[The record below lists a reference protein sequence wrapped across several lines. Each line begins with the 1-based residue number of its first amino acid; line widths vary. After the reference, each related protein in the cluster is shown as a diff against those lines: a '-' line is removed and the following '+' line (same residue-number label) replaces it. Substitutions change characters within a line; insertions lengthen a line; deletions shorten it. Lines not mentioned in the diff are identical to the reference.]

1 MKSKKLL
8 AAALA
13 AVLTLAGCGTTVLS
27 AEETKELLTLSQKTM
42 ATVESMAAEMTM
54 EMDMS
59 MGEETAE
66 TTTVAKI
73 LTQQNPLRMQMNL
86 SATLE
91 DGTEAQNMQMYAEE
105 EDGKLRTY
113 VLAADTW
120 YSQTMELGGLAQY
133 NAEENVTL
141 YLSNLA
147 DFSAT
152 ATEKINDTEATKIE
166 GTLKKDVLQKV
177 LAESGMTE
185 TAAAMGVTEEQLA
198 TLTESVKSLPLTLW
212 IDADGYVLKYEM
224 NLTEVMQKIMDK
236 AMEAAGSY
244 MAVLVKTNMRDG
256 FRGGLEI
263 DDCIEVARNLEACGA
278 HALVLSGGFV
288 SRAPMYV
295 MRGQMP
301 IRTLTYYMKQLW
313 LKAGVKLAGRWM
325 IPSVPFREAYFYED
339 ALQFRKA
346 LKLPLVY
353 VGGLV
358 SREKID
364 MVLDS
369 GFECVAM
376 ARALINEPDFV
387 NRMKERGELRCG
399 CEHTNYCI
407 ARMYSAEMACH
418 RHLQGL
424 PKCLQHEIERI
435 NARR

>member
-120 YSQTMELGGLAQY
+120 YSQTMELGSLAQY

-152 ATEKINDTEATKIE
+152 AAEKINDTEATKIE

-198 TLTESVKSLPLTLW
+198 ALTESVKSLPLTLW

-236 AMEAAGSY
+236 AMEAAGSTDASS
-244 MAVLVKTNMRDG
+244 AVKVEKTSISMVCSQFNAVN
-256 FRGGLEI
+256 EI
-263 DDCIEVARNLEACGA
+263 TIPEEA
-278 HALVLSGGFV
+278 
-288 SRAPMYV
+288 
-295 MRGQMP
+295 
-301 IRTLTYYMKQLW
+301 K
-313 LKAGVKLAGRWM
+313 
-325 IPSVPFREAYFYED
+325 
-339 ALQFRKA
+339 
-346 LKLPLVY
+346 
-353 VGGLV
+353 
-358 SREKID
+358 
-364 MVLDS
+364 
-369 GFECVAM
+369 
-376 ARALINEPDFV
+376 
-387 NRMKERGELRCG
+387 
-399 CEHTNYCI
+399 
-407 ARMYSAEMACH
+407 SAESISAN
-418 RHLQGL
+418 Q
-424 PKCLQHEIERI
+424 
-435 NARR
+435 

>member
-42 ATVESMAAEMTM
+42 ATVES
-54 EMDMS
+54 MS

-198 TLTESVKSLPLTLW
+198 ALTESVKSLPLTLW

-236 AMEAAGSY
+236 AMEAAGSTDASS
-244 MAVLVKTNMRDG
+244 AVKVEKTSISMVCSQFNAVK
-256 FRGGLEI
+256 EI
-263 DDCIEVARNLEACGA
+263 TIPEEA
-278 HALVLSGGFV
+278 
-288 SRAPMYV
+288 
-295 MRGQMP
+295 
-301 IRTLTYYMKQLW
+301 K
-313 LKAGVKLAGRWM
+313 
-325 IPSVPFREAYFYED
+325 
-339 ALQFRKA
+339 
-346 LKLPLVY
+346 
-353 VGGLV
+353 
-358 SREKID
+358 
-364 MVLDS
+364 
-369 GFECVAM
+369 
-376 ARALINEPDFV
+376 
-387 NRMKERGELRCG
+387 
-399 CEHTNYCI
+399 
-407 ARMYSAEMACH
+407 SAESISAN
-418 RHLQGL
+418 Q
-424 PKCLQHEIERI
+424 
-435 NARR
+435 

>member
-120 YSQTMELGGLAQY
+120 YSQTMELGSLAQY

-147 DFSAT
+147 DFSA
-152 ATEKINDTEATKIE
+152 TEATKIE

-198 TLTESVKSLPLTLW
+198 ALTESVKSLPLTLW

-236 AMEAAGSY
+236 AMEAAGSTDASS
-244 MAVLVKTNMRDG
+244 AVKVEKTSISMVCSQFNAVK
-256 FRGGLEI
+256 EI
-263 DDCIEVARNLEACGA
+263 TIPEEA
-278 HALVLSGGFV
+278 
-288 SRAPMYV
+288 
-295 MRGQMP
+295 
-301 IRTLTYYMKQLW
+301 K
-313 LKAGVKLAGRWM
+313 
-325 IPSVPFREAYFYED
+325 
-339 ALQFRKA
+339 
-346 LKLPLVY
+346 
-353 VGGLV
+353 
-358 SREKID
+358 
-364 MVLDS
+364 
-369 GFECVAM
+369 
-376 ARALINEPDFV
+376 
-387 NRMKERGELRCG
+387 
-399 CEHTNYCI
+399 
-407 ARMYSAEMACH
+407 SAESISAN
-418 RHLQGL
+418 Q
-424 PKCLQHEIERI
+424 
-435 NARR
+435 

>member
-120 YSQTMELGGLAQY
+120 YSQTMELGSLAQY

-185 TAAAMGVTEEQLA
+185 TAA
-198 TLTESVKSLPLTLW
+198 LTESVKSLPLTLW

-236 AMEAAGSY
+236 AMEAAGSTDASS
-244 MAVLVKTNMRDG
+244 AVKVEKTSISMVCSQFNAVK
-256 FRGGLEI
+256 EI
-263 DDCIEVARNLEACGA
+263 TIPEEA
-278 HALVLSGGFV
+278 
-288 SRAPMYV
+288 
-295 MRGQMP
+295 
-301 IRTLTYYMKQLW
+301 K
-313 LKAGVKLAGRWM
+313 
-325 IPSVPFREAYFYED
+325 
-339 ALQFRKA
+339 
-346 LKLPLVY
+346 
-353 VGGLV
+353 
-358 SREKID
+358 
-364 MVLDS
+364 
-369 GFECVAM
+369 
-376 ARALINEPDFV
+376 
-387 NRMKERGELRCG
+387 
-399 CEHTNYCI
+399 
-407 ARMYSAEMACH
+407 SAESISAN
-418 RHLQGL
+418 Q
-424 PKCLQHEIERI
+424 
-435 NARR
+435 

>member
-1 MKSKKLL
+1 MIFEANPDYYGETPKIKTVTVLFMEED
-8 AAALA
+8 AALA

-133 NAEENVTL
+133 NAEENVTT
-141 YLSNLA
+141 LSEQ
-147 DFSAT
+147 FSRIFPQPQQ
-152 ATEKINDTEATKIE
+152 EKINDTEATKIE
-166 GTLKKDVLQKV
+166 GTLQKDVLQKV

-198 TLTESVKSLPLTLW
+198 ALTESVKSLPLTLW

-236 AMEAAGSY
+236 AMEAAGSTDASS
-244 MAVLVKTNMRDG
+244 AVKVEKTSISMVCSQFNAVK
-256 FRGGLEI
+256 EI
-263 DDCIEVARNLEACGA
+263 TIPEEA
-278 HALVLSGGFV
+278 
-288 SRAPMYV
+288 
-295 MRGQMP
+295 
-301 IRTLTYYMKQLW
+301 K
-313 LKAGVKLAGRWM
+313 
-325 IPSVPFREAYFYED
+325 
-339 ALQFRKA
+339 
-346 LKLPLVY
+346 
-353 VGGLV
+353 
-358 SREKID
+358 
-364 MVLDS
+364 
-369 GFECVAM
+369 
-376 ARALINEPDFV
+376 
-387 NRMKERGELRCG
+387 
-399 CEHTNYCI
+399 
-407 ARMYSAEMACH
+407 SAESISAN
-418 RHLQGL
+418 Q
-424 PKCLQHEIERI
+424 
-435 NARR
+435 

>member
-1 MKSKKLL
+1 MQENDPLRSPDQNEALCPPGKLPYIRRQQRWPWHCRPC
-8 AAALA
+8 
-13 AVLTLAGCGTTVLS
+13 CGTTVLS

-166 GTLKKDVLQKV
+166 GMKRKQ
-177 LAESGMTE
+177 G
-185 TAAAMGVTEEQLA
+185 
-198 TLTESVKSLPLTLW
+198 LTMPLT
-212 IDADGYVLKYEM
+212 A
-224 NLTEVMQKIMDK
+224 NTT
-236 AMEAAGSY
+236 S
-244 MAVLVKTNMRDG
+244 
-256 FRGGLEI
+256 
-263 DDCIEVARNLEACGA
+263 
-278 HALVLSGGFV
+278 
-288 SRAPMYV
+288 
-295 MRGQMP
+295 
-301 IRTLTYYMKQLW
+301 
-313 LKAGVKLAGRWM
+313 
-325 IPSVPFREAYFYED
+325 
-339 ALQFRKA
+339 
-346 LKLPLVY
+346 
-353 VGGLV
+353 
-358 SREKID
+358 
-364 MVLDS
+364 
-369 GFECVAM
+369 
-376 ARALINEPDFV
+376 
-387 NRMKERGELRCG
+387 
-399 CEHTNYCI
+399 
-407 ARMYSAEMACH
+407 
-418 RHLQGL
+418 
-424 PKCLQHEIERI
+424 
-435 NARR
+435 

>member
-120 YSQTMELGGLAQY
+120 YSQTMELGSLAQY

-198 TLTESVKSLPLTLW
+198 ALPLTLW

-236 AMEAAGSY
+236 AMEAAGSTDASS
-244 MAVLVKTNMRDG
+244 AVKVEKTSISMVCSQFNAVK
-256 FRGGLEI
+256 EI
-263 DDCIEVARNLEACGA
+263 TIPEEA
-278 HALVLSGGFV
+278 
-288 SRAPMYV
+288 
-295 MRGQMP
+295 
-301 IRTLTYYMKQLW
+301 K
-313 LKAGVKLAGRWM
+313 
-325 IPSVPFREAYFYED
+325 
-339 ALQFRKA
+339 
-346 LKLPLVY
+346 
-353 VGGLV
+353 
-358 SREKID
+358 
-364 MVLDS
+364 
-369 GFECVAM
+369 
-376 ARALINEPDFV
+376 
-387 NRMKERGELRCG
+387 
-399 CEHTNYCI
+399 
-407 ARMYSAEMACH
+407 SAESISAN
-418 RHLQGL
+418 Q
-424 PKCLQHEIERI
+424 
-435 NARR
+435 

>member
-198 TLTESVKSLPLTLW
+198 ALTESVKSLPLTLW
-212 IDADGYVLKYEM
+212 IDADGYVLK
-224 NLTEVMQKIMDK
+224 I
-236 AMEAAGSY
+236 
-244 MAVLVKTNMRDG
+244 
-256 FRGGLEI
+256 
-263 DDCIEVARNLEACGA
+263 
-278 HALVLSGGFV
+278 
-288 SRAPMYV
+288 
-295 MRGQMP
+295 
-301 IRTLTYYMKQLW
+301 
-313 LKAGVKLAGRWM
+313 
-325 IPSVPFREAYFYED
+325 
-339 ALQFRKA
+339 
-346 LKLPLVY
+346 
-353 VGGLV
+353 
-358 SREKID
+358 
-364 MVLDS
+364 
-369 GFECVAM
+369 
-376 ARALINEPDFV
+376 
-387 NRMKERGELRCG
+387 
-399 CEHTNYCI
+399 
-407 ARMYSAEMACH
+407 
-418 RHLQGL
+418 
-424 PKCLQHEIERI
+424 
-435 NARR
+435 

>member
-1 MKSKKLL
+1 MKLKKLL

-13 AVLTLAGCGTTVLS
+13 AALTLAGCGTTVLS
-27 AEETKELLTLSQKTM
+27 AEETKELLALSQKTM

-120 YSQTMELGGLAQY
+120 YSQTMELGSLAQY

-152 ATEKINDTEATKIE
+152 ATEKINDIEATKVE

-198 TLTESVKSLPLTLW
+198 ALHRIVAPGSGLFKVTDEHDIHAHGIGLQIIQANERTVLIIRHIIDGLHITDRLSLFNLTFFKVRFHLRRTDL
-212 IDADGYVLKYEM
+212 IEM
-224 NLTEVMQKIMDK
+224 NTIRHLLYRQRLSDDM
-236 AMEAAGSY
+236 G
-244 MAVLVKTNMRDG
+244 KTN
-256 FRGGLEI
+256 
-263 DDCIEVARNLEACGA
+263 
-278 HALVLSGGFV
+278 
-288 SRAPMYV
+288 
-295 MRGQMP
+295 
-301 IRTLTYYMKQLW
+301 
-313 LKAGVKLAGRWM
+313 GR
-325 IPSVPFREAYFYED
+325 VVHED
-339 ALQFRKA
+339 
-346 LKLPLVY
+346 
-353 VGGLV
+353 
-358 SREKID
+358 
-364 MVLDS
+364 
-369 GFECVAM
+369 
-376 ARALINEPDFV
+376 
-387 NRMKERGELRCG
+387 
-399 CEHTNYCI
+399 
-407 ARMYSAEMACH
+407 
-418 RHLQGL
+418 
-424 PKCLQHEIERI
+424 
-435 NARR
+435 

>member
-120 YSQTMELGGLAQY
+120 YSQTMELGSLAQY

-198 TLTESVKSLPLTLW
+198 ALTESVKSLPLTLW

-236 AMEAAGSY
+236 AMEAAGLTVEDK
-244 MAVLVKTNMRDG
+244 AEKV
-256 FRGGLEI
+256 EI
-263 DDCIEVARNLEACGA
+263 DDTAESTIFSGMSAEEAQEHMTVG
-278 HALVLSGGFV
+278 
-288 SRAPMYV
+288 
-295 MRGQMP
+295 
-301 IRTLTYYMKQLW
+301 T
-313 LKAGVKLAGRWM
+313 GVKKAAEAENEKTEGNADANTSEE
-325 IPSVPFREAYFYED
+325 PSDEAEE
-339 ALQFRKA
+339 ANETA
-346 LKLPLVY
+346 E
-353 VGGLV
+353 GE
-358 SREKID
+358 SEEKND
-364 MVLDS
+364 GS
-369 GFECVAM
+369 E
-376 ARALINEPDFV
+376 N
-387 NRMKERGELRCG
+387 
-399 CEHTNYCI
+399 
-407 ARMYSAEMACH
+407 
-418 RHLQGL
+418 
-424 PKCLQHEIERI
+424 
-435 NARR
+435 

>member
-152 ATEKINDTEATKIE
+152 ATEKINDTEKRCSAK
-166 GTLKKDVLQKV
+166 G
-177 LAESGMTE
+177 
-185 TAAAMGVTEEQLA
+185 
-198 TLTESVKSLPLTLW
+198 
-212 IDADGYVLKYEM
+212 
-224 NLTEVMQKIMDK
+224 
-236 AMEAAGSY
+236 
-244 MAVLVKTNMRDG
+244 
-256 FRGGLEI
+256 
-263 DDCIEVARNLEACGA
+263 ACGKR
-278 HALVLSGGFV
+278 HDRNRCGNGCH
-288 SRAPMYV
+288 
-295 MRGQMP
+295 RGTACSP
-301 IRTLTYYMKQLW
+301 YRIGEK
-313 LKAGVKLAGRWM
+313 
-325 IPSVPFREAYFYED
+325 PSPD
-339 ALQFRKA
+339 AL
-346 LKLPLVY
+346 
-353 VGGLV
+353 
-358 SREKID
+358 D
-364 MVLDS
+364 
-369 GFECVAM
+369 
-376 ARALINEPDFV
+376 
-387 NRMKERGELRCG
+387 
-399 CEHTNYCI
+399 
-407 ARMYSAEMACH
+407 
-418 RHLQGL
+418 
-424 PKCLQHEIERI
+424 
-435 NARR
+435 

>member
-198 TLTESVKSLPLTLW
+198 ALTESVKSLPLTLW
-212 IDADGYVLKYEM
+212 
-224 NLTEVMQKIMDK
+224 TEVMQKIMDK
-236 AMEAAGSY
+236 AMEAAGSTDASS
-244 MAVLVKTNMRDG
+244 AVKVEKTSISMVCSQFNAVK
-256 FRGGLEI
+256 EI
-263 DDCIEVARNLEACGA
+263 TIPEEA
-278 HALVLSGGFV
+278 
-288 SRAPMYV
+288 
-295 MRGQMP
+295 
-301 IRTLTYYMKQLW
+301 K
-313 LKAGVKLAGRWM
+313 
-325 IPSVPFREAYFYED
+325 
-339 ALQFRKA
+339 
-346 LKLPLVY
+346 
-353 VGGLV
+353 
-358 SREKID
+358 
-364 MVLDS
+364 
-369 GFECVAM
+369 
-376 ARALINEPDFV
+376 
-387 NRMKERGELRCG
+387 
-399 CEHTNYCI
+399 
-407 ARMYSAEMACH
+407 SAESISAN
-418 RHLQGL
+418 Q
-424 PKCLQHEIERI
+424 
-435 NARR
+435 

>member
-120 YSQTMELGGLAQY
+120 YSQTMELGSLAQY

-166 GTLKKDVLQKV
+166 GTLQKV

-198 TLTESVKSLPLTLW
+198 ALTESVKSLPLTLW

-236 AMEAAGSY
+236 AMEAAGSTDASS
-244 MAVLVKTNMRDG
+244 AVKVEKTSISMVCSQFNAVK
-256 FRGGLEI
+256 EI
-263 DDCIEVARNLEACGA
+263 TIPEEA
-278 HALVLSGGFV
+278 
-288 SRAPMYV
+288 
-295 MRGQMP
+295 
-301 IRTLTYYMKQLW
+301 K
-313 LKAGVKLAGRWM
+313 
-325 IPSVPFREAYFYED
+325 
-339 ALQFRKA
+339 
-346 LKLPLVY
+346 
-353 VGGLV
+353 
-358 SREKID
+358 
-364 MVLDS
+364 
-369 GFECVAM
+369 
-376 ARALINEPDFV
+376 
-387 NRMKERGELRCG
+387 
-399 CEHTNYCI
+399 
-407 ARMYSAEMACH
+407 SAESISAN
-418 RHLQGL
+418 Q
-424 PKCLQHEIERI
+424 
-435 NARR
+435 